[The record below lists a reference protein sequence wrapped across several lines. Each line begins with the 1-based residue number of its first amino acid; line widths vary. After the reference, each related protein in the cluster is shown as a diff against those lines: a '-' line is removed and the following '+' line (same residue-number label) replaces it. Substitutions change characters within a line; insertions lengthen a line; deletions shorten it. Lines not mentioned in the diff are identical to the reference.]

1 MKTISK
7 DELLTI
13 AYNLKLAQELT
24 NKLQF
29 IEAINCYL
37 SIVKLDENHTA
48 SWHHLAKLYELQSN
62 LEAAVNCYQKVIA
75 IKPDY
80 AIVYVQLAIALRK
93 QGKIQAAI
101 DAYQAAIRLNPQ
113 QDFTVYLQLAD
124 IYRQQAK
131 LDEAIINYQQAIQ
144 INPNLSPFVYVRLGD
159 LLSQKGEE
167 KQAIN
172 YWQIASKN
180 IAMTS
185 HPNFVEKYWER
196 GELRG
201 PDFLIISPGRCGSTS
216 LYNYLVQHP
225 QVIPAIRKEIG
236 FLTHQPYNKNEK
248 VYTAQ
253 FPPLPKDEIFIT
265 GEAGTGYWMN
275 YPGERIKSYFPNI
288 KLIIM
293 MRNPVERAI
302 SHYKSAVKVGREK
315 RSLEEVIDVHLGA
328 LSNLE
333 RVFIDRKV
341 QNWQEVKPGYFLR
354 GLYIYFIHK
363 WLSLFP
369 RENLLFL
376 KSEDLFDSPE
386 STMLKI
392 IKFLNLPEYS
402 LLKYE
407 NYNASSQN
415 YFAQI
420 SDTQRQLISDFFQP
434 HNQRLEEYLGIRF
447 NWE

>member
-1 MKTISK
+1 MVSITK
-7 DELLTI
+7 DELDTI
-13 AYNLKLAQELT
+13 NYNFKLAQELT
-24 NKLQF
+24 RKLEF
-29 IEAINCYL
+29 DGAISSYL
-37 SIVKLDENHTA
+37 SIVKLDENHAA
-48 SWHHLAKLYELQSN
+48 SWHHLAKLYEN
-62 LEAAVNCYQKVIA
+62 LGDWQAAVNCYEKVIA
-75 IKPDY
+75 IKPEY
-80 AIVYVQLAIALRK
+80 GVVYVQLALALKK
-93 QGKIQAAI
+93 QGKIQEAI
-101 DAYQAAIRLNPQ
+101 NAYQVAIRLNPQ

-124 IYRQQAK
+124 IYRQEAK
-131 LDEAIINYQQAIQ
+131 LDEAINNFQKAIQ
-144 INPNLSPFVYVRLGD
+144 INPHLSPFVYVRLGD

-172 YWQIASKN
+172 YWQIASKK

-185 HPNFVEKYWER
+185 HPNFVEKYWEK

-201 PDFLIISPGRCGSTS
+201 PSFLIISPGRCGSTS

-236 FLTHQPYNKNEK
+236 FLTHQPYNKNHQ
-248 VYTAQ
+248 VYNAQ
-253 FPPLPKDEIFIT
+253 FPPLPNDKNFIT

-275 YPGERIKSYFPNI
+275 YPGERIKSYFPHI

-315 RSLEEVIDVHLGA
+315 RSLEEVIDAHLGA
-328 LSNLE
+328 LSDLD
-333 RVFIDRKV
+333 RVFINNKV
-341 QNWQEVKPGYFLR
+341 QNWKQVRPGYFLR
-354 GLYIYFIHK
+354 GLYIYFIGK

-376 KSEDLFDSPE
+376 KSEDLFDSPD

-392 IKFLNLPEYS
+392 INFLNLPEYS

-415 YFAQI
+415 YLSQI
-420 SDTQRQLISDFFQP
+420 SGTQRQLISDFFRP
-434 HNQRLEEYLGIRF
+434 HNQKLEEYLGISF
-447 NWE
+447 NWK